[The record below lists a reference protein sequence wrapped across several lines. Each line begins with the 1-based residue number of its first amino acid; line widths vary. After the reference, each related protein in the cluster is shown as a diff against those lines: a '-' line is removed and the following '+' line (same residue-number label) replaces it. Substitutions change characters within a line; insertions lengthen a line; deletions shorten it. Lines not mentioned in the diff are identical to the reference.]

1 MAKKFLPASVRT
13 FVDTVSGERAPIT
26 EKDFS
31 PEELQ
36 QVRDAI
42 KNSRQRQMPQIEK
55 ARDLLK
61 TQTDPR
67 VQAGLKKMMKVDQT
81 AGYQDYGSGERGKR
95 VENDFNLGSS
105 GAMRNTLG
113 RFSYEKTP
121 DGRLIAKDTYD
132 FKDDLVKEAGVR
144 PTSDYE
150 KMGTLGK
157 ISTLAADTVIP
168 GRGGIPTLPS
178 RIGSAFIGKNGRPV
192 NIDLGK
198 ADFKKGGKVKAKSMS
213 KPKTTKTSKASSR
226 GDGIAQRGKTKGRI
240 I

>member
-13 FVDTVSGERAPIT
+13 FMDTVGGERSPIT
-26 EKDFS
+26 EKDFT

-42 KNSRQRQMPQIEK
+42 KNSRQRQVGKRFIGEAGKP
-55 ARDLLK
+55 LK
-61 TQTDPR
+61 QDY
-67 VQAGLKKMMKVDQT
+67 DQT

-113 RFSYEKTP
+113 KFNYEKTP

-157 ISTLAADTVIP
+157 IGTLAADTVLP
-168 GRGGIPTLPS
+168 WKGGVSTLPS
-178 RIGSAFIGKNGRPV
+178 RIGSAFIGRDGRPV

-213 KPKTTKTSKASSR
+213 KPKTSKVSKASSR